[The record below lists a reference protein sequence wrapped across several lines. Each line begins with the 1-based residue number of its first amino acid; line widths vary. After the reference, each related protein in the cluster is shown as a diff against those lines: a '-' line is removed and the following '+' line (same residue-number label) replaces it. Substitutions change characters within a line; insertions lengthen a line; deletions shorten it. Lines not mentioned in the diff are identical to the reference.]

1 MTLIKVNNRSSED
14 TAIHGRRNLLHNGA
28 MQVAQRGTSFAETT
42 AASYTLDRW
51 LRAVGSSFNFDT
63 TITQS
68 TDVPSGEGFKYS
80 LKVECDT
87 VQTPS
92 GSHNAGIG
100 QRLEGQDFQHLCYGT
115 SSAKSIVLT
124 FWTKSNKTGTYCV
137 QFATNHGNSTASYR
151 YSFIREYTINTAN
164 TWEKKT
170 LTVPGLTTQ
179 DIETTDTE
187 GFRVKWWLAVGGD
200 DTTTA
205 DAWEQSASYLATSN
219 QVNFMD
225 NTSNEWYLT
234 GCQLEEGTVS
244 SPYEYRSYMDEL
256 RQCQRYYFTS
266 YDNVSA
272 GTTGTNTTSLYW
284 VKDGTNSYATFGT
297 TTFPSQMRV
306 APSATVYN
314 ATTGNSNSA
323 TSDGSNF
330 TAQVYFARKHTMAG
344 GHANVS
350 VGNATGIHYHM
361 TATAEL

>member
-1 MTLIKVNNRSSED
+1 MPLSKIQLSS
-14 TAIHGRRNLLHNGA
+14 TTGRRNLIINGA
-28 MQVAQRGTSFAETT
+28 MKVAQRGTSFAETT

-87 VQTPS
+87 VVTPS
-92 GSHNAGIG
+92 GSDNAGIG

-137 QFATNHGNSTASYR
+137 QFATNHGNSTSSNR
-151 YSFIREYTINTAN
+151 YSFVREYTINTAN

-179 DIETTDTE
+179 NIETTNTE
-187 GFRVKWWLAVGGD
+187 GFRVKWWLAVGASD
-200 DTTTA
+200 HTTA
-205 DAWEQSASYLATSN
+205 DAWEQNASYLATSN

-234 GCQLEEGTVS
+234 GCQLEARNEATEFEHLS
-244 SPYEYRSYMDEL
+244 FAEEL
-256 RQCQRYYFTS
+256 ALCQRYYIQ
-266 YDNVSA
+266 YDNNGAYS
-272 GTTGTNTTSLYW
+272 TNQAFLPGMITSNRAYIP
-284 VKDGTNSYATFGT
+284 FG
-297 TTFPSQMRV
+297 FPNEMRA
-306 APSATVYN
+306 APSASYGTAKFRVVSASSSQTN
-314 ATTGNSNSA
+314 VNPDEFFNPSNKNGRFRFPTGSHTNGQSCYVSMD
-323 TSDGSNF
+323 DGAVVKLDS
-330 TAQVYFARKHTMAG
+330 
-344 GHANVS
+344 
-350 VGNATGIHYHM
+350 
-361 TATAEL
+361 EL